1 MIKGFVFRN
10 VHLRTQPTQKCIHHV
25 SSEFVSPIYL
35 NIQVDVIWNILSHMC
50 TIASFINGW
59 FLWIIWNVIG
69 IHSVFFPSVMVQ
81 LLWIIWGTFSICSW
95 LVCLPLRFILV
106 MFIIAWC
113 SIVSH
118 DAAQRQR
125 TEVIFLFL
133 NFTTQKFGSITLTTE
148 PREKTYYRWWEVYLY
163 VYLYAYL
170 MLTYVNFLPYW

>member
-1 MIKGFVFRN
+1 M
-10 VHLRTQPTQKCIHHV
+10 HSSCIIRICV
-25 SSEFVSPIYL
+25 P
-35 NIQVDVIWNILSHMC
+35 NIFKHPGWCYMKYIVTYVYH
-50 TIASFINGW
+50 SFIYQWLISLDHLKCNW
-59 FLWIIWNVIG
+59 DT
-69 IHSVFFPSVMVQ
+69 SVFFPSAMVQ

-133 NFTTQKFGSITLTTE
+133 NFTSKKFGSITLTTE
-148 PREKTYYRWWEVYLY
+148 PREKTYYRWWKVYLHVYLY
-163 VYLYAYL
+163 VYL
-170 MLTYVNFLPYW
+170 MLTYVNSLPYW